1 MSNFHL
7 SSTLGQQFAASYT
20 TTDRK
25 SSEHGANPRRTV
37 DALAH
42 YLETDGSLKGARM
55 RLSETQEETAGLW
68 SIGKT
73 PGPTSQD
80 AETPSHPGFHPPHLL
95 YNRRGLTRN
104 NSEFRRP
111 EMWALREIQ
120 G

>member
-73 PGPTSQD
+73 P
-80 AETPSHPGFHPPHLL
+80 ERNPGLK
-95 YNRRGLTRN
+95 RTRTDFN
-104 NSEFRRP
+104 KVNVKTNFK
-111 EMWALREIQ
+111 
-120 G
+120 